1 MSGLEID
8 FETRSPV
15 NLKVEG
21 VYRYME
27 HPETAPL
34 MASYTIDGGPVRRW
48 RPPEPC
54 PADIVAHVEKGGTI
68 VAHNAGFER
77 LLWQMILTKRYGW
90 PAVRLRQF
98 RCTAATAAALSLPRD
113 LDGLGLVLNLTVQ
126 KDKAGKA
133 LIDRF
138 SKPRK
143 VLKAD
148 LERYQGGPIPTLWHE
163 PGDFPEEFE
172 RFHDY
177 CDVDVLTEQAADRRM
192 MPLRTECQEAYWRS
206 EQINDRGLRIDV
218 ESAKAALLL
227 VDRAKLRLDR
237 EMRHLTE
244 GEVEACSQV
253 AKLKDWCAVRL
264 GQGPAMQAALAF
276 FDGVLP
282 EGEGEEIASL
292 GKADMDDLLEREDL
306 PPAVRKALELRRDYA
321 KASTAK
327 IKAFLSRAG
336 QDGRIRGAFL
346 FRAAGTGR
354 YSSTGAQ
361 VHNLPRPRKVFD
373 DAHLDQRDLFEA
385 IRKANVEWLE
395 MLYGEELGKPLPLLS
410 DSIRGFIWAD
420 PGKELLAADYSGI
433 EGAIQAWFAG
443 EEWKVKALFDL
454 IADPSLPDMYRRA
467 AAGIFNTTT
476 DLLTKKDKRRQVGK
490 VSELSLGYQGG
501 VGAFRSMARNYAMKL
516 GPIFGPAWEAA
527 DPERRERA
535 AKRYEECCERGEL
548 LTKQLTR
555 EEWMGAELVK
565 IGWRATHPAIV
576 AAWKA
581 LEEGA
586 REAVA
591 NPGTQVQ
598 VLKVSFLVARGFL
611 WCKLPSGRCLAYGAP
626 SIREVEVP
634 WADKALT
641 PELREKR
648 PVVTCLGVDSQ
659 TRKLVRYALYG
670 GLTFENIVQAI
681 ALDLLDNGIEIAE
694 RAGYPVVG
702 HVHDEIITEVPRGW
716 GDLAWFEKAICELP
730 GWARGLPLTAGGWRG
745 KRYRKD

>member
-1 MSGLEID
+1 MSNLEID

-15 NLKVEG
+15 DIKKEG
-21 VYRYME
+21 AYRYFE
-27 HPETAPL
+27 HPDTVPL
-34 MASYTIDGGPVRRW
+34 MASYSFDGTTVKRW
-48 RPPEPC
+48 RPGEPC
-54 PADIVAHVEKGGTI
+54 PADIVAHVEAGGMVT
-68 VAHNAGFER
+68 AHNAGFER
-77 LLWQMILTKRYGW
+77 GLWQKILTPRYGW
-90 PAVRLRQF
+90 PKVELRQF

-113 LDGLGLVLNLTVQ
+113 LDSLGAVLNLTTQ

-138 SKPRK
+138 SKPRRA
-143 VLKAD
+143 LKAD
-148 LERYQGGPIPTLWHE
+148 LEAFGDGPVPTLWHE
-163 PGDFPEEFE
+163 PEAFPEEFE

-177 CDVDVLTEQAADRRM
+177 CDLDVLTEAAADRRM
-192 MPLRTECQEAYWRS
+192 VPLRRECQEAYWRS
-206 EQINDRGLRIDV
+206 ERINDRGLRIDV

-227 VDRAKLRLDR
+227 VDRAKAALDR
-237 EMRHLTE
+237 RMRRVTG

-253 AKLKDWCAVRL
+253 EKLKGWCAAQM
-264 GQGPAMQAALAF
+264 GQGPAMEAAREALDQEPVEDAAK
-276 FDGVLP
+276 FDK
-282 EGEGEEIASL
+282 L

-306 PPAVRKALELRRDYA
+306 PAQVRQALEMRRDYA

-327 IKAFLSRAG
+327 IKAFLARAG
-336 QDGRIRGAFL
+336 SDGRVRGAFL

-373 DAHLDQRDLFEA
+373 DAHLDQRCLFEA
-385 IRKANVEWLE
+385 IRHASPEWLE
-395 MLYGEELGKPLPLLS
+395 TLYGDELGKTLPLLS
-410 DSIRGFIWAD
+410 DSIRGFIWAG

-443 EEWKVKALFDL
+443 EDWKVKALFDL
-454 IADPSLPDMYRRA
+454 ILDPSLPDMYRRA
-467 AAGIFNTTT
+467 AAGIYNTTT

-501 VGAFRSMARNYAMKL
+501 VGAFRSMARNYSLKL

-527 DPERRERA
+527 DPERREKA
-535 AKRYEECCERGEL
+535 AKRYEECCERNEL

-555 EEWMGAELVK
+555 EEWLGAELVK
-565 IGWRATHPAIV
+565 VGWRATHPAIV
-576 AAWKA
+576 ASWKT
-581 LEEGA
+581 LEGAA
-586 REAVA
+586 REAVE
-591 NPGTQVQ
+591 NPGRQVQ
-598 VLKVSFLVARGFL
+598 ALKVSFIVVRGFL

-641 PELREKR
+641 PDLREKR

-659 TRKLVRYALYG
+659 TRRLVRYALYG
-670 GLTFENIVQAI
+670 GLVFENVVQAI
-681 ALDLLDNGIEIAE
+681 ALDILDDGIELAE
-694 RAGYPVVG
+694 AAGYPVVG

-716 GDLAWFEKAICELP
+716 GDLAAFERLICQLRECY
-730 GWARGLPLTAGGWRG
+730 RGLPLTAGGWRG